1 MLTTL
6 TTSRLVLAELGRSYP
21 SSDRNGLQQF
31 ARRLGQW
38 LEDASVKA
46 VVIDASRT
54 EAAGASLLGVLV
66 RAHRLAQSAG
76 KEFLIAGASG
86 QLLEI
91 LKLAKLQRVLKLVTS
106 SKDVLVERLDM
117 KVIRA
122 AG

>member
-54 EAAGASLLGVLV
+54 EAAGASLLG
-66 RAHRLAQSAG
+66 ANQHAQERCAG
-76 KEFLIAGASG
+76 
-86 QLLEI
+86 
-91 LKLAKLQRVLKLVTS
+91 
-106 SKDVLVERLDM
+106 
-117 KVIRA
+117 
-122 AG
+122 